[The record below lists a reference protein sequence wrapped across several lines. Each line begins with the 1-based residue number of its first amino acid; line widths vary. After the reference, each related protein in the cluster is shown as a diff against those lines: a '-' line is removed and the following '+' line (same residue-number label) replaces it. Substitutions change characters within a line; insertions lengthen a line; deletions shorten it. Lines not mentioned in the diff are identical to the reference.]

1 MGRGYARRDMVASRP
16 DHPVLSRLA
25 LAALVTNAAIV
36 VTGGIVR
43 VTGSGLGCP
52 DWPTCEG
59 TRIVPSAAADS
70 GWHQAIE
77 FGNRLLTFVVLAVA
91 VAVWLRARKVASDR
105 PVVRRLALA
114 LPLGVLAQALL
125 GGITVLTG
133 LHPLIVAA
141 HFLLSAVLIAIAT
154 ALHHRLRPDPGRG
167 AVPEPL
173 VRLATLL
180 LVLGATV
187 LVLGTLVTASG
198 PHAGDPDTQRLGLDI
213 RQVVRMH
220 SGAVWLTVA
229 ASVVLWWRTRRD
241 GVDRVLHRSV
251 GVLLLIELAQGTV
264 GYVQYALGIPA
275 QLVALHLL
283 LATLFWIAVVRVWLD
298 ARAGAVSRS
307 DDRERPAVAAR

>member
-1 MGRGYARRDMVASRP
+1 MVASRP

-25 LAALVTNAAIV
+25 FAALVTNAAIV

-91 VAVWLRARKVASDR
+91 VAVWLQARKVAPDR

-114 LPLGVLAQALL
+114 LPLGVLAQAVL

-133 LHPLIVAA
+133 LHPLVVAA
-141 HFLLSAVLIAIAT
+141 HFLLSALLIAVAT
-154 ALHHRLRPDPGRG
+154 ALHHRVTAHPAPR
-167 AVPEPL
+167 AVPEP
-173 VRLATLL
+173 VMRLGTLL
-180 LVLGATV
+180 LMLGALV
-187 LVLGTLVTASG
+187 LILGTLVTASG

-213 RQVVRMH
+213 RQVVRLH
-220 SGAVWLTVA
+220 TGAVWLTVA
-229 ASVVLWWRTRRD
+229 TSVLVWWRTRG
-241 GVDRVLHRSV
+241 GVAPTLHRSA
-251 GVLLLIELAQGTV
+251 GILLLVELAQGTV
-264 GYVQYALGIPA
+264 GYVQYFMGVPPE
-275 QLVALHLL
+275 LVAVHLL
-283 LATLFWIAVVRVWLD
+283 LATLFWIAVVRVWLE
-298 ARAGAVSRS
+298 ARAGAGARS
-307 DDRERPAVAAR
+307 DDRDRPAVALR